1 MNKFGGRFKYSK
13 INQLID
19 RVDDGITSNITKVI
33 IRRDLKALLNQ
44 FAQYELCF
52 GNRFNI
58 KSTGFTINGFNQ
70 LAYLTDVPNKDAAG
84 NLDGSM
90 MGTLSVVSSNEKG
103 QQIILVKEAGV
114 VDYKKGEVI
123 LNTINITSTSSLNNI
138 IEVQAFPESND
149 VIGLKDLYLS
159 FDVSNSSI
167 NMVKDVIASG
177 EDLSGVVFQ
186 RDYYTSSY
194 SNGELERK
202 YFMSNIDK
210 RIQVNTI
217 IENQLPE
224 FVVSDFPKATE
235 FLKQYFISQEF
246 QGGAADL
253 INNFDQYIK
262 PDNLV
267 PESVVGITSISS
279 AITSTDTI
287 IEVPSTKGFPSE
299 YGLIK
304 IDNEI
309 ISYTGITSTSFTGCI
324 RGFSGISGY
333 NVGVS
338 SSLLEINRESLVFE
352 ETTASSH
359 IANSNVTNL
368 SVLFLQEFFRKL
380 KATFLPGLENEEFST
395 DLDIG
400 NFVKFSRS
408 FYQSKGIAESIKIL
422 FKVLYGVDSTILDLE
437 GNLIKPSSAE
447 FIRREVIVADLITT
461 TAEPSN
467 LVGQTIFKSTDPA
480 TNASVSEVEV
490 LTRGGKTY
498 YKISLFVGFSDRD
511 LIQGVFTV
519 PGRTKSL
526 DFVSVGSSTISVD
539 STVGFAKT
547 GTLISDG
554 NGQIAVSY
562 THLTLPTTPYV

>member
-1 MNKFGGRFKYSK
+1 
-13 INQLID
+13 
-19 RVDDGITSNITKVI
+19 
-33 IRRDLKALLNQ
+33 
-44 FAQYELCF
+44 
-52 GNRFNI
+52 
-58 KSTGFTINGFNQ
+58 
-70 LAYLTDVPNKDAAG
+70 
-84 NLDGSM
+84 
-90 MGTLSVVSSNEKG
+90 
-103 QQIILVKEAGV
+103 
-114 VDYKKGEVI
+114 
-123 LNTINITSTSSLNNI
+123 
-138 IEVQAFPESND
+138 
-149 VIGLKDLYLS
+149 
-159 FDVSNSSI
+159 
-167 NMVKDVIASG
+167 
-177 EDLSGVVFQ
+177 
-186 RDYYTSSY
+186 
-194 SNGELERK
+194 
-202 YFMSNIDK
+202 MSNIDK

-498 YKISLFVGFSDRD
+498 YKIS
-511 LIQGVFTV
+511 
-519 PGRTKSL
+519 
-526 DFVSVGSSTISVD
+526 
-539 STVGFAKT
+539 
-547 GTLISDG
+547 
-554 NGQIAVSY
+554 
-562 THLTLPTTPYV
+562 